1 MMVSLGSLGES
12 HPQNSKETIRFR
24 NPGALMFKYSI
35 SLRVLGSQVTGGLEN
50 FRLLCFV
57 FLAMCEEAEF
67 VSKLPSNT
75 IGG

>member
-1 MMVSLGSLGES
+1 
-12 HPQNSKETIRFR
+12 
-24 NPGALMFKYSI
+24 MFKYSI